1 MESEHEIDK
10 STPQGVPPDAG
21 SNGHAIIGWLLG
33 ELPSPANKAQECDA
47 TRERAAYG
55 YAEDAVIPAD
65 VARRL
70 QLADAL
76 KPLPGKPGVWSVP
89 VEQIVHGLILEASGR
104 GITEPTQLE
113 VYVSR
118 GLADCGSDVDPDDVP
133 HLIEQSTADQKPVQP
148 PAVSRRGRG
157 RPRDEEFDKYTFDR
171 FIVLRSAARV
181 AEEAANQFGGTA
193 DAALKRIKREP
204 WYQSMA
210 PAVAIPKHKPT
221 PSPQPADGS
230 KRVPICQS
238 RRKREPASRPMG
250 TTSQAPGGSTDS
262 QRPKELGGAA
272 HDQQLGDAIEKHIRV
287 HGPREPEQFV
297 SELGLALLDVVGALQ
312 HQARFRCLPGNRYG
326 LR

>member
-1 MESEHEIDK
+1 MSYIFEALQRAEAERSGGNPPQNADSVVDMLEGLDPELSVTEAQAEPMDGIPETPGAAAVLPPTVEPEVVRCLIDR
-10 STPQGVPPDAG
+10 ST
-21 SNGHAIIGWLLG
+21 
-33 ELPSPANKAQECDA
+33 ANQK
-47 TRERAAYG
+47 
-55 YAEDAVIPAD
+55 P
-65 VARRL
+65 L
-70 QLADAL
+70 QL
-76 KPLPGKPGVWSVP
+76 
-89 VEQIVHGLILEASGR
+89 
-104 GITEPTQLE
+104 
-113 VYVSR
+113 
-118 GLADCGSDVDPDDVP
+118 
-133 HLIEQSTADQKPVQP
+133 
-148 PAVSRRGRG
+148 PAASRRGRG